1 MVDPMAFG
9 YGDLQFEWGD
19 HICTIFENREQQM
32 SVMVPFMAQGIA
44 AEQRCIWVSQPS
56 SADLFRRRLAD
67 AGADVATLEASDQL
81 LILPATDYYLT
92 DGIFDADRTLELALT
107 VYEDSIR
114 AGYAG
119 IRATGDVSWLSE
131 RPVELEAWERY
142 ESEFGSTMAGKPGVV
157 VCQYDARRFS
167 GAYIVAALHTHPIVI
182 LGETV
187 CRNPFFSREEHY
199 PTEERQ
205 VH

>member
-1 MVDPMAFG
+1 MIDPMAFG

-44 AEQRCIWVSQPS
+44 AEQRCIWASQPA
-56 SADLFRRRLAD
+56 SADLFRRRLAA
-67 AGADVATLEASDQL
+67 AGADVTTLEASDQL
-81 LILPATDYYLT
+81 VILPGMDYYLR
-92 DGIFDADRTLELALT
+92 DGVFDADRIIELTLAL
-107 VYEDSIR
+107 YDDSIR

-119 IRATGDVSWLSE
+119 VRATGDASWLSE
-131 RPVELEAWERY
+131 HPVELETWERY
-142 ESEFGSTMAGKPGVV
+142 ESEFGNRIVGKPAVV

-167 GAYIVAALHTHPIVI
+167 GAYVVAALHTHPTVI
-182 LGETV
+182 LGETI
-187 CRNPFFSREEHY
+187 CHNPFFSREEHY
-199 PTEERQ
+199 GAEERQ

>member
-9 YGDLQFEWGD
+9 YGDVQFEWGD

-32 SVMVPFMAQGIA
+32 SVMVPFMAQGLA
-44 AEQRCIWVSQPS
+44 AEQRCIWASQPS
-56 SADLFRRRLAD
+56 SGDLFRRRLSE
-67 AGADVATLEASDQL
+67 AGADVATLEASGQL
-81 LILPATDYYLT
+81 VILPAMDYYLT
-92 DGIFDADRTLELALT
+92 DGVFDMEKTLELALT
-107 VYEDSIR
+107 LYEDSVR

-119 IRATGDVSWLSE
+119 IRATGDASWLGKDQ
-131 RPVELEAWERY
+131 VQLETWERY
-142 ESEFGSTMAGKPGVV
+142 ESEFGDRVAGKPAVV
-157 VCQYDARRFS
+157 VCQYDVRRFS
-167 GAYIVAALHTHPIVI
+167 GPYIVAALHTHPIVI

-199 PTEERQ
+199 PAEERQ